1 MLHLCSTMIYS
12 CFVLSLVHVF
22 SQRCWNLV
30 GTGPR
35 LTLVSCFPVVHH
47 DVVWWWRCSPTSLRR
62 ILIEEEIGLI
72 ILWTHADDISSCYL
86 PVWQAQLWAPSPWF
100 WFLCSSFAV
109 GGLASEGLSLP
120 SLKSDVH
127 STCWFFKQLCP
138 LKKEEGKKKKKKDKL
153 LTLSLQRNWGRG
165 KGVGGY
171 GAWANRLC
179 FSVSL
184 FLSLSHYL
192 SLSLLIYF
200 FNSFIIR
207 LTEPRHND
215 LSDFAWHV
223 VEREPDQNDQK
234 SSVASHLKDPS
245 FLQPAPSRLC
255 SSIQLRLC

>member
-1 MLHLCSTMIYS
+1 MLRSALDNAA
-12 CFVLSLVHVF
+12 LVF
-22 SQRCWNLV
+22 SVDIQIFCFLTGFLCKTGESVWNRA
-30 GTGPR
+30 G
-35 LTLVSCFPVVHH
+35 LTFASCFPVVRR
-47 DVVWWWRCSPTSLRR
+47 DVVWWWRCSPNSLRG

-109 GGLASEGLSLP
+109 GGLASGGLRLP

-138 LKKEEGKKKKKKDKL
+138 LKKKEGKKGHAAHPQFTEEL
-153 LTLSLQRNWGRG
+153 EVG
-165 KGVGGY
+165 KGGGGY
-171 GAWANRLC
+171 GARAIRLC

-184 FLSLSHYL
+184 FLSLPHYL

-200 FNSFIIR
+200 LNSYVIR
-207 LTEPRHND
+207 LTEPKHND

-223 VEREPDQNDQK
+223 VEREPDLSLK
-234 SSVASHLKDPS
+234 ASVTSHL
-245 FLQPAPSRLC
+245 
-255 SSIQLRLC
+255 